1 VKSQERFQANSVM
14 KQKCSLFRDA
24 SWGIHVSPRMQQR
37 SAPEAG
43 ARLLWKAEAGK
54 AVSARHIQQ
63 RMPRWKV
70 YAVRLLST
78 TNGAPAADTRTA
90 TTAWQNGQPV
100 KHGTMCVRESRTYF
114 QLWTIMNPAQ
124 QHTICARGSK

>member
-1 VKSQERFQANSVM
+1 MRQ
-14 KQKCSLFRDA
+14 
-24 SWGIHVSPRMQQR
+24 HR

-43 ARLLWKAEAGK
+43 ARLLWKADVGK

-78 TNGAPAADTRTA
+78 TSGAPAADTRTA
-90 TTAWQNGQPV
+90 TTAQQDVHDHKHDGSRVRPTGQWHIFAVVHRAPCYIHAWRPNITNLV
-100 KHGTMCVRESRTYF
+100 TPGALACSLSAGQHMCRRAPT
-114 QLWTIMNPAQ
+114 
-124 QHTICARGSK
+124 R